1 MYEIEPEIFDDQ
13 RGIAALI
20 IKNFRFY
27 FIFDP

>member
-1 MYEIEPEIFDDQ
+1 MYEIEPEIFDAQ
-13 RGIAALI
+13 RGIAALS